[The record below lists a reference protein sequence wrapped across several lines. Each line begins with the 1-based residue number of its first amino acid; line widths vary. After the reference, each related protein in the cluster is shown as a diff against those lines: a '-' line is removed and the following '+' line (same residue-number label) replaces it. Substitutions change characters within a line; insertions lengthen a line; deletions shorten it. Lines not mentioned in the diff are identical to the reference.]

1 MLVCGEPS
9 GDQLGAELMTG
20 LQQLCSGVK
29 IVGVG
34 GPAMTAHGLHSLFPL
49 DATAVMGLREVVP
62 RIPEILR
69 RVRAA
74 SDFALATRP
83 DAVVCIDSPDFTHR
97 IAQRIRRRDPTIP
110 TVNYVAPQVWASRQ
124 YRARKMARY
133 FDLVLALLPFEATF
147 FEKHHLYAAFVGHPV
162 IERTTRM
169 TGGAALRSRL
179 SIPIDAPLLLILPGS
194 RMSEVRP
201 LLPIFRD
208 TVARLRSR
216 IPNLVCILPAVSH
229 VESTVRA
236 LSENWPAPLHIVN
249 SVQDKFA
256 AFDAADVALAASG
269 TVTTE
274 LALAGTPM
282 VVTYK
287 LGWVTYAL
295 MRPFI
300 NVPYVALPNLLLG
313 REAIPELLQARCRAD
328 LLAEQLEQLFL
339 NAEVREMQ
347 KRDLAEAAA
356 ILGVGGE
363 PPSLRAARAL
373 LDFVQQPR
381 ADKAGAAG

>member
-69 RVRAA
+69 RVRVA
-74 SDFALATRP
+74 SEFALTTRP

-97 IAQRIRRRDPTIP
+97 IAQRVRRLDPTIP

-124 YRARKMARY
+124 YRAKKMARY
-133 FDLVLALLPFEATF
+133 FDLVLALLPFEAEF
-147 FEKHHLYAAFVGHPV
+147 FERHGVHAKFVGHPV
-162 IERTTRM
+162 IERAAKM
-169 TGGAALRSRL
+169 VGGKQLRARL
-179 SIPIDAPLLLILPGS
+179 EIGESTPLLAVLPGS
-194 RMSEVRP
+194 RTSEVRP

-208 TVARLRSR
+208 TVSRLRQA
-216 IPNLVCILPAVSH
+216 IPDLVCVLPVVPHVAAV
-229 VESTVRA
+229 VRA
-236 LSENWPAPLHIVN
+236 LTENWPAPLHIVEGET
-249 SVQDKFA
+249 DKFA

-274 LALAGTPM
+274 LALADTPM
-282 VVTYK
+282 VVAYK
-287 LGWVTYAL
+287 LGWVTYAM
-295 MRPFI
+295 MRPLI
-300 NVPYVALPNLLLG
+300 SVDYVTLVNLLLN
-313 REAIPELLQARCRAD
+313 REAVPEFLQASCRAD
-328 LLAEQLEQLFL
+328 LLADCL
-339 NAEVREMQ
+339 Q
-347 KRDLAEAAA
+347 KLLLDPAARAAQQRDLRVADAM
-356 ILGVGGE
+356 LGQGGE